1 MVTESIT
8 LNLED
13 VTCALADD
21 TIIVPIP
28 SPCSSSSSCH
38 PFSSESEES
47 PGTSQI
53 LKTWPE
59 TFQVPWNL
67 MPADIQS
74 AIVEEKRASP
84 GGRRQMVRI
93 IADKMRKNELNPT
106 RAQCAVVCRN
116 IVRQYPKTF
125 ADQMS
130 SGQIVGGGYDS
141 LLLQIKNRIE
151 NINRPTSFRQHR
163 SSNGKKRGPTDTYGC
178 TRFQPA
184 LPPEETEETQET
196 KRKQLLEI
204 YAREGMNGGERADVK
219 ETMNVTFALQRLHI
233 NALPSPNIAEL
244 KTKWPYLF
252 TRKGLFS
259 HFELL
264 TDISVLSTL
273 EMAMEECGKAIIE
286 FFKIKP
292 TNKQVKEVLKLTAD
306 VEVPFVVL
314 QLLMAHFGE
323 QLNGLV
329 LLAQEH
335 MTSADIEGTLS
346 LPATPRL
353 ILCGDTGGNC
363 IRHWKVSLEG
373 SIVSDGIQPTF
384 GTGLAAVFSTYYNFN
399 LEYPDEAACTLEFIQ
414 RRFIGINPE
423 RGTKITRG
431 EVVSKKTGKV
441 TVKKTSTVNPRVST
455 LLRKLMDFEW
465 DFI

>member
-1 MVTESIT
+1 MVSDANYCSSPFISSFLKTMSTLNELRSIIQRTLPTCSEETQENIMERLVSSGIDCIDDLKYLQQEDIKDVLPVIQQRKLMEAFKMVTESIT

-13 VTCALADD
+13 LTCALADD

-28 SPCSSSSSCH
+28 SPCSSSSSSSCH

-74 AIVEEKRASP
+74 AIVEEKKASP

-116 IVRQYPKTF
+116 IVIGVR
-125 ADQMS
+125 
-130 SGQIVGGGYDS
+130 V
-141 LLLQIKNRIE
+141 
-151 NINRPTSFRQHR
+151 
-163 SSNGKKRGPTDTYGC
+163 RG
-178 TRFQPA
+178 
-184 LPPEETEETQET
+184 
-196 KRKQLLEI
+196 
-204 YAREGMNGGERADVK
+204 
-219 ETMNVTFALQRLHI
+219 
-233 NALPSPNIAEL
+233 
-244 KTKWPYLF
+244 
-252 TRKGLFS
+252 
-259 HFELL
+259 
-264 TDISVLSTL
+264 
-273 EMAMEECGKAIIE
+273 
-286 FFKIKP
+286 
-292 TNKQVKEVLKLTAD
+292 
-306 VEVPFVVL
+306 
-314 QLLMAHFGE
+314 
-323 QLNGLV
+323 
-329 LLAQEH
+329 
-335 MTSADIEGTLS
+335 
-346 LPATPRL
+346 
-353 ILCGDTGGNC
+353 GDTGGNC
-363 IRHWKVSLEG
+363 IRQWKVSLEG

-399 LEYPDEAACTLEFIQ
+399 LEYPDEAVCTLEFIQ
-414 RRFIGINPE
+414 RRYIGINPE

-431 EVVSKKTGKV
+431 EVVSKKNGKV

>member
-1 MVTESIT
+1 MSVLRRISELGMRLDQCDESR
-8 LNLED
+8 
-13 VTCALADD
+13 
-21 TIIVPIP
+21 
-28 SPCSSSSSCH
+28 SHPCSSSSSCH

-84 GGRRQMVRI
+84 GGRRRMVRI

-163 SSNGKKRGPTDTYGC
+163 SSNRKKRGPTDTYGC

-252 TRKGLFS
+252 TS
-259 HFELL
+259 
-264 TDISVLSTL
+264 
-273 EMAMEECGKAIIE
+273 
-286 FFKIKP
+286 
-292 TNKQVKEVLKLTAD
+292 
-306 VEVPFVVL
+306 
-314 QLLMAHFGE
+314 AHW
-323 QLNGLV
+323 
-329 LLAQEH
+329 
-335 MTSADIEGTLS
+335 
-346 LPATPRL
+346 RW
-353 ILCGDTGGNC
+353 
-363 IRHWKVSLEG
+363 HWKVSLEG

-423 RGTKITRG
+423 RGTKLTRG
-431 EVVSKKTGKV
+431 EVVTKKNGKV

-455 LLRKLMDFEW
+455 LLRL
-465 DFI
+465 